1 MIAAFAL
8 QKLASL
14 YGGQVYGPGT
24 LLSAVGTDTR
34 TIEADNLFVALR
46 GERFDAHDHLEQAL
60 DKGVKAF
67 VIDRAESK
75 ELLEQHQC
83 SVWLIKDT
91 TLALGHIAE
100 YQRSQFSKPLIA
112 ITGSSGK
119 TSVKGMLASILS
131 CYVGVESVFATKG
144 NFNNHIGVP
153 LSLLSLNNTHQYAV
167 IEMGA
172 SGPNEI
178 AYLSAMAKPDIAVV
192 NNVMPAHVE
201 GFGSVQGI
209 ATAKGEIYSG
219 LKEHGCAIVN
229 GDDVY
234 ADQWLDNIKQETTIL
249 FSGSGR
255 TEHNSNKVAVYAK
268 NSRILN
274 NGCYSFSLSCGDEAV
289 VVKLNV
295 LGQHNVANA
304 VSAAACAYALGM
316 NIQFIRKG
324 LEQFSAEKGRLQV
337 LAGIN
342 QSTLIDDTYNANP
355 GSMKAALD
363 VLADSSSK
371 SIFVMGDM
379 GELGD
384 SAKEEH
390 ESIGAYAKQKNIQY
404 FFSLGKQSEHAST
417 AYGEGAQHFE
427 SIESLIDTLQ
437 GLTLKQP
444 VILVKGSRSARMERV
459 VHALIFSGDNNN
471 ASLAC

>member
-1 MIAAFAL
+1 MIAAFSLQAL
-8 QKLASL
+8 ADL
-14 YGGQVYGPGT
+14 YGGHVYGPGT
-24 LLSAVGTDTR
+24 LINSVATDTR
-34 TIEADNLFVALR
+34 TITSDNLFVALR
-46 GERFDAHDHLEQAL
+46 GEHFDAHDHLQQAL
-60 DKGVKAF
+60 EKGVRAF
-67 VIDRAESK
+67 VIDRTESQA
-75 ELLEQHQC
+75 LLEKHQC
-83 SVWLIKDT
+83 SFWLVKDT

-100 YQRSQFSKPLIA
+100 YQRSQFTKPLIG

-131 CYVGVESVFATKG
+131 CYVGEESVFATQG

-153 LSLLSLNNTHQYAV
+153 LSLLSLKAAHQYAV

-201 GFGSVQGI
+201 GFGSVDGI

-219 LKEHGCAIVN
+219 LKSRGLAVVN
-229 GDDVY
+229 CDDIY
-234 ADQWLDNIKQETTIL
+234 ADQWLANIKQTKKIL
-249 FSGSGR
+249 FSGSGK
-255 TEHNSNKVAVYAK
+255 TEYKQSQVDVYAK

-274 NGCYSFSLSCGDEAV
+274 NGCYSFSLSCGEEAV

-324 LEQFSAEKGRLQV
+324 LEQFGAEKGRLQV
-337 LAGIN
+337 LAGLN
-342 QSTLIDDTYNANP
+342 RSTLIDDTYNANP
-355 GSMKAALD
+355 GSMKAAID
-363 VLADSSSK
+363 VLADSSSN

-379 GELGD
+379 GELGR

-390 ESIGAYAKQKNIQY
+390 ESIGAYVKQKNIQY
-404 FFSLGKQSEHAST
+404 FFSLGEQSQYAT
-417 AYGEGAQHFE
+417 KIFGEGAQHFE
-427 SIESLIDTLQ
+427 SIEALIDRLQ
-437 GLTLKQP
+437 ELSLNQP